1 MEGRSRSLISQI
13 LSYQKKKKKKN
24 RDLNLDE
31 FD

>member
-13 LSYQKKKKKKN
+13 LSYQKKKKKN